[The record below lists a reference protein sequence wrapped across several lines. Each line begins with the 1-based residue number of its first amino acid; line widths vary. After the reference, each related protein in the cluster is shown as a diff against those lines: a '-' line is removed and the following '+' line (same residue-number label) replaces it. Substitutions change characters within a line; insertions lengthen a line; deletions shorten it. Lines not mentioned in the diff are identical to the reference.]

1 MPLTPLL
8 TRKIEDLAL
17 MLKSAPDRDSQAFGA
32 SSWPTARYFTLGKA
46 DPLRKL
52 GAIAALSNRG
62 SA

>member
-17 MLKSAPDRDSQAFGA
+17 MLKSGA
-32 SSWPTARYFTLGKA
+32 SSWPIARHFTLSRAGPA
-46 DPLRKL
+46 AKL
-52 GAIAALSNRG
+52 GAIADLSNRG